1 MTGCTNKFHKKILH
15 FQDGLFLLLVIKE
28 NDLEF
33 LRIWSLV
40 TEKPGI
46 YQKSE
51 LSEGFPYRNLWEEV
65 ALV

>member
-1 MTGCTNKFHKKILH
+1 MTGCTNKFHKRIIL
-15 FQDGLFLLLVIKE
+15 FQDGLFLLLATKG

-33 LRIWSLV
+33 LGIWLFV
-40 TEKPGI
+40 TEQPGI

-51 LSEGFPYRNLWEEV
+51 LSEGFPHRNLWEEV